1 MDDLGNMTEEKQG
14 RLNDILQ
21 NAIRWLAA
29 QADHLEFQNK
39 DREWW
44 AEENAWNMVEE
55 DDQFLWLWQEE
66 NS

>member
-14 RLNDILQ
+14 RLNDILE

-44 AEENAWNMVEE
+44 AEEHAWNMAEE
-55 DDQFLWLWQEE
+55 DDQFLWIWQEE

>member
-1 MDDLGNMTEEKQG
+1 MDDLDNMTEEKQG
-14 RLNDILQ
+14 RLNDILE

>member
-1 MDDLGNMTEEKQG
+1 MDDLDNMTEEKQG

-55 DDQFLWLWQEE
+55 EDQFLWLWQEE

>member
-14 RLNDILQ
+14 RLNYILE

-29 QADHLEFQNK
+29 QADHLGFQNK

-44 AEENAWNMVEE
+44 AEELAWNMVEE

>member
-1 MDDLGNMTEEKQG
+1 MDDLDNMTEEKQG